1 MKYPLI
7 KTFGIAALAAAVAAC
22 GGSGSDSST
31 DSTGTMSLDLTD
43 APVDNVSE
51 VNITIIGVELQ
62 PANGDRI
69 SFEVDNPDVRTDLN
83 LLSLQGGAVEALLV
97 DQELPAGEYEWMRLK
112 LGDGST
118 FTVLDSEGE
127 KTLFVPS
134 GAQRG
139 LQTSGFTVPAGGNV
153 DFTIDFDVRKSLAY
167 NPGPDRYIL
176 RPTLRLVDNVEVG
189 EIAGTVDS
197 TLISTA
203 CGSDDTKPYPGSV
216 YIFSGADEIPDDIG
230 GENEPLVTV
239 PVNQETFGFI
249 AAFIP
254 AGDYTVSYTCDEDNI
269 TDESGSSVDDTLMFY
284 GTEPGVTVEAGA
296 TTELT
301 ILNDQTL

>member
-7 KTFGIAALAAAVAAC
+7 KSFGVATLAAAIAAC
-22 GGSGSDSST
+22 GGSDSGS
-31 DSTGTMSLDLTD
+31 STGTMSLDLTD
-43 APVDNVSE
+43 APVDNVTE
-51 VNITIIGVELQ
+51 VNISITGVELQ
-62 PANGDRI
+62 PAEGDRI
-69 SFEVDNPDVRTDLN
+69 SFEIDNPDVRTDLN
-83 LLSLQGGAVEALLV
+83 LLSLQGGAVEALLTN
-97 DQELPAGEYEWMRLK
+97 QELPAGEYEWMRLR

-118 FTVLDSEGE
+118 FTVLDSEGS

-167 NPGPDRYIL
+167 NPGPDRYVL

-197 TLISTA
+197 TLIATA
-203 CGSDDTKPYPGSV
+203 CGSDDSKPYPGSV
-216 YIFSGADEIPDDIG
+216 YIFSGADETPDDIG
-230 GENEPLVTV
+230 GENEPLVAV
-239 PVNQETFGFI
+239 PVDQETFGFI

-269 TDESGSSVDDTLMFY
+269 TDESGNPIDDSLTFY

-301 ILNDQTL
+301 ILNN